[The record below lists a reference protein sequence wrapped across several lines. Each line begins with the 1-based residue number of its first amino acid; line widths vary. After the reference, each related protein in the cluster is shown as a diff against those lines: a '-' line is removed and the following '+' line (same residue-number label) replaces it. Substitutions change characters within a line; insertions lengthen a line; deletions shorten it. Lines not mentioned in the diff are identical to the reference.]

1 MKPVKMT
8 ARMTTLNEETHAIH
22 RANSLYWK
30 QGQSQTVAAKAQY
43 QFRQDRL
50 EKIRAELA
58 QLQSLRKGKKVVGGS
73 VVGSRCGVAQQHPY
87 LERT

>member
-1 MKPVKMT
+1 MVKMT
-8 ARMTTLNEETHAIH
+8 ARITTLDEEMDVIH

-43 QFRQDRL
+43 QLRQDRL

-58 QLQSLRKGKKVVGGS
+58 QLRS
-73 VVGSRCGVAQQHPY
+73 
-87 LERT
+87 